1 MGLNEFIGKIDKFL
15 QDGAK
20 QLEDALNSGMNSA
33 DNAVNSGMDS
43 LREGTNT
50 MINKMGV
57 KDYPAPEPYV
67 SDGVDRLS
75 GLGEAEPN
83 ISIGN
88 IIRPSIGGE
97 ESTKVG
103 QNGEFV
109 YGNVEEAL
117 TINNEQEPV
126 IIEQDNSKVNLE
138 KVVINSP
145 ITVETEKVSEVVE
158 NKVELKKKSTVDLS
172 KSDSVE
178 IKSGINLSKE

>member
-1 MGLNEFIGKIDKFL
+1 MLKSCML
-15 QDGAK
+15 
-20 QLEDALNSGMNSA
+20 
-33 DNAVNSGMDS
+33 S
-43 LREGTNT
+43 L
-50 MINKMGV
+50 
-57 KDYPAPEPYV
+57 
-67 SDGVDRLS
+67 
-75 GLGEAEPN
+75 
-83 ISIGN
+83 
-88 IIRPSIGGE
+88 
-97 ESTKVG
+97 
-103 QNGEFV
+103 
-109 YGNVEEAL
+109 EAL

>member
-33 DNAVNSGMDS
+33 DNALNSGMDS
-43 LREGTNT
+43 LRDGTNT
-50 MINKMGV
+50 MINKMGI
-57 KDYPAPEPYV
+57 KDYPTPEPYV

-83 ISIGN
+83 TSIGN

-97 ESTKVG
+97 ESAKVG

-117 TINNEQEPV
+117 TINNEQDNV
-126 IIEQDNSKVNLE
+126 I
-138 KVVINSP
+138 
-145 ITVETEKVSEVVE
+145 VETENVSEVVE

>member
-33 DNAVNSGMDS
+33 DNALNSGMDS
-43 LREGTNT
+43 LRDGTNT
-50 MINKMGV
+50 MINKMGI
-57 KDYPAPEPYV
+57 KDYPTPEPYV

-83 ISIGN
+83 TSIGN

-97 ESTKVG
+97 EPAKVG

-109 YGNVEEAL
+109 YGNVEDAL
-117 TINNEQEPV
+117 TINNEQDNV
-126 IIEQDNSKVNLE
+126 I
-138 KVVINSP
+138 
-145 ITVETEKVSEVVE
+145 VETENVSEVVE